1 MQKLGSMP
9 DPELQPSASH
19 ACSRNFK
26 QDSVAHL
33 VATVCQ
39 GLAKDADSQAPPP
52 LPQLESRHLASAQVI
67 LRRTHCSMRM
77 SCRKKS
83 ASTDWPP
90 MIASLKNNRRHSLAW
105 TQPLSP
111 LLTHQPQLVSPR
123 GAPAAGLGQDVCG
136 AQATTFSPQGNN
148 PKLLAFSWADIL
160 QSSAP
165 ISSAK
170 KYSIFLSLLRHH

>member
-19 ACSRNFK
+19 ACSWNFK

-33 VATVCQ
+33 VATVRQ

-90 MIASLKNNRRHSLAW
+90 VIASLKNNRRHSLDTALVASADPSATAGLPKGCPSCRVRPRCVW
-105 TQPLSP
+105 SSSHH
-111 LLTHQPQLVSPR
+111 LLPTRQQSQ
-123 GAPAAGLGQDVCG
+123 AAGFLLGRHP
-136 AQATTFSPQGNN
+136 A
-148 PKLLAFSWADIL
+148 KLSC
-160 QSSAP
+160 
-165 ISSAK
+165 
-170 KYSIFLSLLRHH
+170 YFLSQKI